1 MLTRLFCDVDDF
13 CHDFIPQWEA
23 TLIENKEKTRKRKR
37 LISHSE
43 IITIVIFYHRSGF
56 RTFKW
61 YYLKYVQKHLQGYF
75 PTLPSYNRFI
85 ELMSEILIPLTAF
98 MQSRCHQGNQH
109 PSINTRPPCHQY
121 RLWNAHL
128 NTTRYASPTIRLWD
142 YEWPWLC
149 ETIQSIHHR

>member
-56 RTFKW
+56 
-61 YYLKYVQKHLQGYF
+61 
-75 PTLPSYNRFI
+75 
-85 ELMSEILIPLTAF
+85 
-98 MQSRCHQGNQH
+98 
-109 PSINTRPPCHQY
+109 
-121 RLWNAHL
+121 
-128 NTTRYASPTIRLWD
+128 
-142 YEWPWLC
+142 
-149 ETIQSIHHR
+149 